1 MLIVGLT
8 GGIGTGKS
16 TVSKVLRDAGFPVVD
31 ADVVAREVVEP
42 GTHTL
47 EKIKLTFGP
56 DIIKNGALDRHKLGD
71 IVFSN
76 NTELARLN
84 AIMQPVINS
93 AMVDKMAFWRAQK
106 VPVLIIDVPL
116 LFERGY
122 ENNDYIDKVV
132 VVATSPQVQLE
143 RVKARDNLDETKAQN
158 RINSQMPLADKIA
171 RADYLLDNNGDIS
184 FLEEQIKNL
193 MTELKGIAPKYGTK

>member
-93 AMVDKMAFWRAQK
+93 AMVDKIAFWRAQK

-132 VVATSPQVQLE
+132 VVTTSPQVQLE

>member
-47 EKIKLTFGP
+47 ENIKLTFGP
-56 DIIKNGALDRHKLGD
+56 DIIKNGTLDRHKLGD

-76 NTELARLN
+76 QAELTRLN

-93 AMVDKMAFWRAQK
+93 AMTDKIAFWRSQK

-122 ENNDYIDKVV
+122 ENNDYIDKVIV
-132 VVATSPQVQLE
+132 VTTNLQTQIDRL
-143 RVKARDNLDETKAQN
+143 KARDDLDDVKASN
-158 RINSQMPLADKIA
+158 RINSQMPLSDKVA
-171 RADYLLDNNGDIS
+171 RADYVLDNNGDRA
-184 FLEEQIKNL
+184 FLEIQIKNL
-193 MTELKGIAPKYGTK
+193 MIELKEIAPKYGTK

>member
-1 MLIVGLT
+1 M
-8 GGIGTGKS
+8 
-16 TVSKVLRDAGFPVVD
+16 
-31 ADVVAREVVEP
+31 
-42 GTHTL
+42 
-47 EKIKLTFGP
+47 
-56 DIIKNGALDRHKLGD
+56 LDRHKLGD

-76 NTELARLN
+76 KAELTRLN

-93 AMVDKMAFWRAQK
+93 AMTDKIAFWRSQK

-132 VVATSPQVQLE
+132 VVTTDSQTQIN
-143 RVKARDNLDETKAQN
+143 RVKARDNLDDAKAKN

-171 RADYLLDNNGDIS
+171 RADYVLDNNGDQA
-184 FLEEQIKNL
+184 FLEKQIKNL
-193 MTELKGIAPKYGTK
+193 MTELKEIAPKYGTK

>member
-93 AMVDKMAFWRAQK
+93 AMVDKIAFWRAQK

-132 VVATSPQVQLE
+132 VVTTSSQVQLE

>member
-1 MLIVGLT
+1 MLIIGLT

-16 TVSKVLRDAGFPVVD
+16 TVSKILRDAGFPIVD

-47 EKIKLTFGP
+47 ENIKLTFGP
-56 DIIKNGALDRHKLGD
+56 DIIKNGMLDRHKLGD

-76 NTELARLN
+76 KAELTRLN

-93 AMVDKMAFWRAQK
+93 AMTDKIAFWRSQK

-132 VVATSPQVQLE
+132 VVTTNSQTQIDRL
-143 RVKARDNLDETKAQN
+143 KARDNLDDTKAKN

-171 RADYLLDNNGDIS
+171 RADYVLDNNGDQA
-184 FLEEQIKNL
+184 FLEKQIKNL
-193 MTELKGIAPKYGTK
+193 MTELKEIAPRYGTK